1 MSDFDFLGDKK
12 HPGETPWSFSAAGA
26 EVWEKPQVAGALPR
40 DLAILSSG
48 ILDFFF
54 GRGANIWVFPEI
66 RGGPPKW
73 MVKIMENLIK
83 MDDLGG
89 KPTIFGNIHI

>member
-54 GRGANIWVFPEI
+54 WE
-66 RGGPPKW
+66 GGKYMGVSRNKGWAP
-73 MVKIMENLIK
+73 K
-83 MDDLGG
+83 MDGENNG
-89 KPTIFGNIHI
+89 KPY